1 MSSSEQNDLNGSP
14 PSSRGIECDRRG
26 VPASRQW
33 RLHGG
38 TYLHIP
44 LETPL
49 LAETPALSATARS
62 GEVLLCPAG
71 MVYRIAP
78 EGSALADI
86 ITVRIRSRAFNPA
99 ASGDR
104 EICDLLWRL
113 GRQANSDGPLVPG
126 GSGARDSIRTAA
138 VRLAD
143 ESRRGRWGLAVRLKS
158 RAMLL
163 LAEIGQHATRHLE
176 QSPSSRSDGQI
187 REALW
192 SLDEHFDEPVSATS
206 LAGRVGLSRSH
217 FHKAF
222 REYTGRTFG
231 EHLAALR
238 VARACRLLEDPSA
251 DIAAIALECGYE
263 SLSQF
268 YARFGHIMGVPP
280 GRYRRRLR
288 D

>member
-1 MSSSEQNDLNGSP
+1 LN
-14 PSSRGIECDRRG
+14 
-26 VPASRQW
+26 
-33 RLHGG
+33 GG

-49 LAETPALSATARS
+49 VAETPALRATARS

-71 MVYRIAP
+71 MLYRIAP
-78 EGSALADI
+78 DGDEFADI
-86 ITVRIRSRAFNPA
+86 ITVRIRSRAFSPA

-104 EICDLLWRL
+104 EVCDLLWRL
-113 GRQANSDGPLVPG
+113 GRRANTEGPLIPG
-126 GSGARDSIRTAA
+126 LEGSRESILVLAR
-138 VRLAD
+138 RLAD
-143 ESRRGRWGLAVRLKS
+143 RAGRKSWGQAVRLK
-158 RAMLL
+158 AHALDL
-163 LAEIGQHATRHLE
+163 LAEIGDRAGRHLE
-176 QSPSSRSDGQI
+176 KSPPNRSDRTI

-192 SLDEHFDEPVSATS
+192 ILDEHFSEPVSAAA
-206 LAGRVGLSRSH
+206 LADRVGLSRSH

-222 REYTGRTFG
+222 KEYTGRTFG
-231 EHLAALR
+231 EHLTALR
-238 VARACRLLEDPSA
+238 IAQACRLLEDPSA
-251 DIAAIALECGYE
+251 DIAAVALECGYE